1 MVSINRDYQC
11 RVCRIAPAEPL
22 LIFVSVRFYL
32 ENKGDVTWTPIEN
45 RKDRS

>member
-1 MVSINRDYQC
+1 MVRINRDYQC

-22 LIFVSVRFYL
+22 LIFVAVRFYL
-32 ENKGDVTWTPIEN
+32 ENKGAMTWTPGEN